1 MFRERI
7 EAQKSIYLNSFNFK
21 LSSHYKTYNW
31 TSINLQ
37 LDEQKLAVSNPTP
50 WPRRNSPEES
60 PRSSYPHCCKG
71 LACALLGLGADA
83 LWKDRVLI
91 GRILATF
98 ICLELKHQADWLDD
112 AVSFRHF
119 RDKDKMEVDL
129 VLECGGRIAGV
140 EMKASSTVTGDDFKG
155 LRKLQQAVE
164 NRFVAGV
171 VMYDGEAVVPFG
183 NQLYAV
189 PISGLWEK

>member
-1 MFRERI
+1 MQF
-7 EAQKSIYLNSFNFK
+7 Q
-21 LSSHYKTYNW
+21 T
-31 TSINLQ
+31 
-37 LDEQKLAVSNPTP
+37 PTP

-83 LWKDRVLI
+83 LWKDRVVI

-129 VLECGGRIAGV
+129 RGEDRRGRDEGV
-140 EMKASSTVTGDDFKG
+140 IDRD
-155 LRKLQQAVE
+155 R
-164 NRFVAGV
+164 R
-171 VMYDGEAVVPFG
+171 
-183 NQLYAV
+183 
-189 PISGLWEK
+189 